1 MLKTATPLLSMT
13 LWALVLAADML
24 AGLVGLAREKK
35 DRIKDV
41 IVAVC

>member
-1 MLKTATPLLSMT
+1 
-13 LWALVLAADML
+13 ML

-41 IVAVC
+41 IVAVY